1 MKKIEC
7 VIMDWA
13 GTAVDYGCFAPVAAF
28 LKAFAEKGLTVT
40 MEEARGPMGMT
51 KIDHIREL
59 FKLPSVTEQFKQ
71 NYNRNWTEEDVVS
84 IYKEF
89 EKHLFTSLEE
99 YTTPIPGVI
108 EVIEK
113 LKRDGIKIGSTTGY
127 TTAMMD
133 IRHEVC
139 FFRLKLLRRDTTYA
153 VMFRAVGRAFQ
164 PAKDLPC

>member
-71 NYNRNWTEEDVVS
+71 NYNRTGLRKMWYPYTKNSKNTCSPPWKN
-84 IYKEF
+84 IRL
-89 EKHLFTSLEE
+89 LF
-99 YTTPIPGVI
+99 PV
-108 EVIEK
+108 
-113 LKRDGIKIGSTTGY
+113 
-127 TTAMMD
+127 
-133 IRHEVC
+133 
-139 FFRLKLLRRDTTYA
+139 
-153 VMFRAVGRAFQ
+153 
-164 PAKDLPC
+164 